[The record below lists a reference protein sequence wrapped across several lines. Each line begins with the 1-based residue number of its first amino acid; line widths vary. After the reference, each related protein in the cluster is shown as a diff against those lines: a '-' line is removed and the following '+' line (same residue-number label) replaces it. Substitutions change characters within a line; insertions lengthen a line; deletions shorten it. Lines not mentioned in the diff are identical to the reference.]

1 MQDLLPSRAPGQWLP
16 EYIPDIPSGLC
27 TALRSRVKP
36 RMWLNSQWSSTHH
49 SKPLLLALSC
59 HYPNSASQSACCCSY
74 GCQCVTLRRGGSQKA
89 QYSPYRH
96 PPKLF
101 HQPFKVQR
109 LLQAM
114 AISSTSPLSQCH
126 HDEAQ
131 QCRASV
137 TRPLISVCY
146 TSPLLMTQSQNRS
159 VVTTMTPIT
168 VN

>member
-1 MQDLLPSRAPGQWLP
+1 MAQFTVIINSSFKASAVGPLLPLP
-16 EYIPDIPSGLC
+16 QL
-27 TALRSRVKP
+27 
-36 RMWLNSQWSSTHH
+36 SQ
-49 SKPLLLALSC
+49 PINLLLFLRLSVC
-59 HYPNSASQSACCCSY
+59 DTPP
-74 GCQCVTLRRGGSQKA
+74 GGSQKA